1 MTTQNPANRPRALIA
16 MSGGVD
22 SSVAACLMQ
31 QAGYDC
37 TGITMRLTHNETL
50 GQSGYQTCCSEKDIE
65 DAAEVAFAL
74 DMPYQ
79 VLDFTADFRAQI
91 IEKFIRVYEA
101 GGTPNPCI
109 DCNKYMKFRHLLDWA
124 EEHGMEYVV
133 TGHYARV
140 EQDAATGRW
149 LLKKGLDE
157 GKDQSYVLYNLTQE
171 QLAHIRLPLGALH
184 KTEVRKIAQEHSFI
198 NAQKHDSQDICFV
211 PDGDYAR
218 FMEQFT
224 GKHYPAGDFLDRSGK
239 VVGTHSGAV
248 RYTLGQRKGLGLA
261 LGAPVYVCGKDM
273 QANTVTVGPESE
285 LFDRIVPRDAA
296 VVDLGCGYGPLSYML
311 AMLCERRRVVG
322 MDYDAE
328 KVETAGQSFLR
339 RPGIEFIHADLR
351 TAELPGAD
359 AFLLVDVLHYMRP
372 EEQRALIGRCAARL
386 NAGGRIIIR
395 DGDSGK
401 AERHKATA
409 MTEVWSTK
417 IVGFNKTDGGLHF
430 TSTPELARIAREL
443 GMEIHAAHKDTRTSN
458 TVYILTRRETE
469 GRKEE

>member
-65 DAAEVAFAL
+65 DAAE
-74 DMPYQ
+74 
-79 VLDFTADFRAQI
+79 
-91 IEKFIRVYEA
+91 
-101 GGTPNPCI
+101 
-109 DCNKYMKFRHLLDWA
+109 
-124 EEHGMEYVV
+124 YVV

-184 KTEVRKIAQEHSFI
+184 KTEVREIAQEHSFI

-285 LFDRIVPRDAA
+285 LFDSIVYAEDVNWIAIPALTGPLRVTARTRYHQAEQQATVYPAENGFRLEFDQPQRAPTPGQAA
-296 VVDLGCGYGPLSYML
+296 VLYQGDVVLGGGTIT
-311 AMLCERRRVVG
+311 RV
-322 MDYDAE
+322 E
-328 KVETAGQSFLR
+328 K
-339 RPGIEFIHADLR
+339 
-351 TAELPGAD
+351 
-359 AFLLVDVLHYMRP
+359 
-372 EEQRALIGRCAARL
+372 
-386 NAGGRIIIR
+386 
-395 DGDSGK
+395 
-401 AERHKATA
+401 
-409 MTEVWSTK
+409 
-417 IVGFNKTDGGLHF
+417 
-430 TSTPELARIAREL
+430 
-443 GMEIHAAHKDTRTSN
+443 
-458 TVYILTRRETE
+458 
-469 GRKEE
+469 